1 MSQSERYYSRIS
13 LKNHTPEDQERILQL
28 FEDNKNIA
36 YKIASKYYK
45 TKYWDFD
52 EALQI
57 AQLGL
62 WKACLI
68 WDPTKFRLST
78 LAYNIINRDF
88 SDHDKEQ
95 KRQPPILF
103 NVEDNVVTE
112 DLCLSDVLVDPDS
125 DVYDNY
131 EQQES
136 LKLLNQNIIN
146 SLDEIAEELNISKS
160 IVKIVYVVQVE
171 SNVEKQLNQK
181 QINFIPKKL
190 IKQILS
196 LLQQKL
202 TDVDSL

>member
-1 MSQSERYYSRIS
+1 MRKSI
-13 LKNHTPEDQERILQL
+13 DI
-28 FEDNKNIA
+28 NKNIA

-45 TKYWDFD
+45 TKYWEFD

-68 WDPTKFRLST
+68 WDPSKFRLST

-95 KRQPPILF
+95 KRQPDILF
-103 NVEDNVVTE
+103 NIEDNVVTD
-112 DLCLSDVLVDPDS
+112 DLCLGDVLVDENS

-131 EQQES
+131 EQKES
-136 LKLLNQNIIN
+136 LRSLNENIIN
-146 SLDEIAEELNISKS
+146 ILDEIAEELQVSKS

-171 SNVEKQLNQK
+171 SNIDKQLTQR
-181 QINFIPKKL
+181 QINFIPRKL
-190 IKQILS
+190 IKQILTK
-196 LLQQKL
+196 LQEKL
-202 TDVDSL
+202 SNTDIM

>member
-202 TDVDSL
+202 TDVDNL

>member
-95 KRQPPILF
+95 KRQPAILF

-202 TDVDSL
+202 TDVDNL

>member
-95 KRQPPILF
+95 KRQPAILF
-103 NVEDNVVTE
+103 NVEDNVVTD

-171 SNVEKQLNQK
+171 SNIEKQLNQK

-202 TDVDSL
+202 TDVDNL

>member
-1 MSQSERYYSRIS
+1 MAQSKRYYSRIS
-13 LKNHTPEDQERILQL
+13 LKNHTPEEQERIKQL

-45 TKYWDFD
+45 TKYWEFD

-68 WDPTKFRLST
+68 WDPSKFRLST

-95 KRQPPILF
+95 KRQPDILF
-103 NVEDNVVTE
+103 NIEDNVVTD
-112 DLCLSDVLVDPDS
+112 DLCLGDVLVDENS

-131 EQQES
+131 EQKES
-136 LKLLNQNIIN
+136 LRSLNKNIIN
-146 SLDEIAEELNISKS
+146 ILDEISEELQVSKS
-160 IVKIVYVVQVE
+160 VVKIVYVVQVE
-171 SNVEKQLNQK
+171 SNIDKQLTQR
-181 QINFIPKKL
+181 QINFIPRKL
-190 IKQILS
+190 IKQILTK
-196 LLQQKL
+196 LQEKL
-202 TDVDSL
+202 SNTDIM

>member
-171 SNVEKQLNQK
+171 SNIEKQLNQK

-202 TDVDSL
+202 TDVDNL

>member
-1 MSQSERYYSRIS
+1 MAQSERYYSRIS
-13 LKNHTPEDQERILQL
+13 LKNHTPEEQERIKQL

-45 TKYWDFD
+45 TKYWEFD

-68 WDPTKFRLST
+68 WDPSKFRLST

-95 KRQPPILF
+95 KRQPDILF
-103 NVEDNVVTE
+103 NIEDNVVTE
-112 DLCLSDVLVDPDS
+112 DLCLGDVLVDENS

-131 EQQES
+131 EQKEG
-136 LKLLNQNIIN
+136 LKQLNENIIRI
-146 SLDEIAEELNISKS
+146 LDEIAIELEVSKS

-171 SNVEKQLNQK
+171 SNIDKQLTQR
-181 QINFIPKKL
+181 QISFIPRKL
-190 IKQILS
+190 VKQILNK
-196 LLQQKL
+196 LQEKL
-202 TDVDSL
+202 SNTDIM

>member
-95 KRQPPILF
+95 KRQPAILF

-171 SNVEKQLNQK
+171 SNIEKQLNQK

-202 TDVDSL
+202 TDVDNL

>member
-131 EQQES
+131 EQQEN